1 MSTGVCY
8 ITTQGAILSA
18 KTLQGK
24 KLEITRFT
32 AGDGYLTDDSVDAIK
47 ALTNLVNP
55 KITFPV
61 TNIVRDTN
69 TRVKVQG
76 TFRNIDIAEAFYF
89 RELGLWAIDP
99 DTVSF
104 ALTTDIEIDAT
115 KTYYTYNAST
125 EEYTV
130 VSSPVVADIGTYYE
144 RSYTEVL
151 FSYINY
157 GDVAEYINNS
167 ISEVQERFYT
177 QNIVVDNA
185 ANVTITIDP
194 YASYATIRDLQQAVD
209 DIETEIDTKI
219 SSVYKY
225 KGSVSTYANL
235 PSTGQT
241 VGDVYN
247 IETADS
253 THGIKAGDNV
263 AWTGNG
269 WDVLAGTIDLSAY
282 ILASD
287 VEANYVKKTSIAPTS
302 ITLATTDFTLD
313 STENLY
319 KAVISDNRI
328 TASSMVIID
337 PLRASRSLV
346 DDAKFEPDVDVATG
360 TATIWCTNQPTASI
374 ALQYTVIGGN

>member
-225 KGSVSTYANL
+225 KGSVNNYSSL
-235 PSTGQT
+235 PATGQT
-241 VGDVYN
+241 IGDVYN
-247 IETADS
+247 VVNADS

-263 AWTGNG
+263 AWTGSD
-269 WDVLAGTIDLSAY
+269 WDVLAGTVDLSSYLTSATA
-282 ILASD
+282 AST
-287 VEANYVKKTSIAPTS
+287 YVAKTSIAPTS

-313 STENLY
+313 ATENLY

-337 PLRASRSLV
+337 PLRASRSVV
-346 DDAKFEPDVDVATG
+346 DDAKFEPDVDVAAG

>member
-24 KLEITRFT
+24 KLEITKFT

-47 ALTNLVNP
+47 ALTNLVSS
-55 KITFPV
+55 KISFPV

-104 ALTTDIEIDAT
+104 ALTTDTEINST
-115 KTYYTYNAST
+115 KTYYTYNSST
-125 EEYTV
+125 GEYTA
-130 VSSPVVADIGTYYE
+130 VSSPALADIGTYYE

-185 ANVTITIDP
+185 SNVTITIDP

-209 DIETEIDTKI
+209 DLEEEIDTKI

-225 KGSVSTYANL
+225 KGSVNAYSNL
-235 PSTGQT
+235 PTTGQK

-263 AWTGNG
+263 AWNG
-269 WDVLAGTIDLSAY
+269 TSWDSLAGTVDLSAY
-282 ILASD
+282 ITTETA
-287 VEANYVKKTSIAPTS
+287 ANTYVTKSSIAPNTMNLTPNMF
-302 ITLATTDFTLD
+302 IQDGD
-313 STENLY
+313 LY
-319 KAVISDNRI
+319 KCTITNTQVTAASNVWVDISKD
-328 TASSMVIID
+328 TM
-337 PLRASRSLV
+337 
-346 DDAKFEPDVDVATG
+346 
-360 TATIWCTNQPTASI
+360 SI
-374 ALQYTVIGGN
+374 AEEAGVKTYVTTNVGSFDIYADAVPSANITGSYIILGGA